1 MVETAENS
9 GTRAR
14 GRSQNVKAHK
24 PRISPGKPLNNPKH
38 ELFAQ
43 AIARGADAPEAFVQ
57 VGFMPNRHNASR
69 LKTSE
74 PVRNRIAE
82 IQTEMARQTIAAPA
96 IDKAYVLSKATKLFE
111 ACETALEAE
120 FDPKAANVASR
131 FLDQIGRH
139 VDVQAFREAQDIN
152 VHITVD
158 QAIAR
163 LESQAIEADYE
174 VIDDTAD

>member
-1 MVETAENS
+1 
-9 GTRAR
+9 
-14 GRSQNVKAHK
+14 
-24 PRISPGKPLNNPKH
+24 
-38 ELFAQ
+38 
-43 AIARGADAPEAFVQ
+43 
-57 VGFMPNRHNASR
+57 MPNRHNASR

-120 FDPKAANVASR
+120 FDAKAANVASR

-163 LESQAIEADYE
+163 LESQAIEADYTDITE
-174 VIDDTAD
+174 D

>member
-1 MVETAENS
+1 
-9 GTRAR
+9 
-14 GRSQNVKAHK
+14 
-24 PRISPGKPLNNPKH
+24 
-38 ELFAQ
+38 
-43 AIARGADAPEAFVQ
+43 
-57 VGFMPNRHNASR
+57 
-69 LKTSE
+69 
-74 PVRNRIAE
+74 
-82 IQTEMARQTIAAPA
+82 MARQTIAAPA

-139 VDVQAFREAQDIN
+139 VDVQAFKDATDVN

>member
-1 MVETAENS
+1 
-9 GTRAR
+9 
-14 GRSQNVKAHK
+14 
-24 PRISPGKPLNNPKH
+24 
-38 ELFAQ
+38 
-43 AIARGADAPEAFVQ
+43 
-57 VGFMPNRHNASR
+57 
-69 LKTSE
+69 
-74 PVRNRIAE
+74 
-82 IQTEMARQTIAAPA
+82 MARQTIAAPA